1 LYIAFRYHSF
11 SLMKFALELSTEK
24 ITSHLIHLYQ
34 LAKIDNR
41 FVKEEKRYLYA
52 LGRKNGVLEK
62 EVDEIINEASE
73 VDFHEPET
81 IKEKIVF
88 LYEYIQMMLVDKKLD
103 EREAQ
108 MCAVIAERM
117 GLDRGLVGSMTN
129 SIVTAKDEEKAPEL
143 SDHELALYINNPEDL
158 L

>member
-1 LYIAFRYHSF
+1 
-11 SLMKFALELSTEK
+11 MKFDLKLTTDK
-24 ITSHLIHLYQ
+24 IYSHLTHLYQ
-34 LAKIDNR
+34 LAKIDNH

-52 LGRKNGVLEK
+52 LGRKNGVPEK
-62 EVDEIINEASE
+62 QVDQIIAEAGD
-73 VDFHEPET
+73 VDFDEPET

-88 LYEYIQMMLVDKKLD
+88 LYEYIQMMLVDNKLD

-108 MCAVIAERM
+108 MCAIIAERM
-117 GLDRGLVGSMTN
+117 DLDRGLVGSMTN

-143 SDHELALYINNPEDL
+143 SDHELSLYISNPGDL

>member
-1 LYIAFRYHSF
+1 
-11 SLMKFALELSTEK
+11 MKFELELTTEK
-24 ITSHLIHLYQ
+24 IYSHLIHLYQ

-52 LGRKNGVLEK
+52 LGRKNGVTEK
-62 EVDEIINEASE
+62 EVDEIIKEAAE
-73 VDFHEPET
+73 VDFHEPEI
-81 IKEKIVF
+81 IKEKIIF
-88 LYEYIQMMLVDKKLD
+88 LYEYIQMMLVDNKLD

-108 MCAVIAERM
+108 MCAIIAERM

-129 SIVTAKDEEKAPEL
+129 SIVTARDENRQPEL
-143 SDHELALYINNPEDL
+143 SNTELELYISNPDDL

>member
-1 LYIAFRYHSF
+1 
-11 SLMKFALELSTEK
+11 MKFELELTTEK
-24 ITSHLIHLYQ
+24 IYSHLIHLYQ

-52 LGRKNGVLEK
+52 LGRKNGVVEK
-62 EVDEIINEASE
+62 EVDEIIMEADD
-73 VDFHEPET
+73 VKFHEPDT
-81 IKEKIVF
+81 TKEKIIF
-88 LYEYIQMMLVDKKLD
+88 LYEYIQMMLVDNKLD

-117 GLDRGLVGSMTN
+117 DLDRGLVGSMTN
-129 SIVTAKDEEKAPEL
+129 SIVTAKDENRAPEL
-143 SDHELALYINNPEDL
+143 SQKELELYINNPEDL

>member
-1 LYIAFRYHSF
+1 
-11 SLMKFALELSTEK
+11 MKFDLELTTDK
-24 ITSHLIHLYQ
+24 IYSHLIHLYQ
-34 LAKIDNR
+34 LARIDNR

-52 LGRKNGVLEK
+52 LGRKNGVPEK
-62 EVDEIINEASE
+62 EVDEIIAEVDD

-81 IKEKIVF
+81 IKEKIIF
-88 LYEYIQMMLVDKKLD
+88 LYEYIQMMLVDNKLD

-108 MCAVIAERM
+108 MCAIIAERM

-143 SDHELALYINNPEDL
+143 SDRELSLYISNPEDL

>member
-1 LYIAFRYHSF
+1 
-11 SLMKFALELSTEK
+11 MKFELELTTEK
-24 ITSHLIHLYQ
+24 IYSHLIHLYQ

-52 LGRKNGVLEK
+52 LGRKNSVSEK
-62 EVDEIINEASE
+62 EVDEIIKEAAE
-73 VDFHEPET
+73 VDFHEPDSL
-81 IKEKIVF
+81 KEKIIF
-88 LYEYIQMMLVDKKLD
+88 LYEYIQMMLVDNKLD

-108 MCAVIAERM
+108 MCAIIAERM

-129 SIVTAKDEEKAPEL
+129 SIVTAKDENRQPEL
-143 SDHELALYINNPEDL
+143 NNTELELYISNPEDL

>member
-1 LYIAFRYHSF
+1 
-11 SLMKFALELSTEK
+11 MKFELELTTDK
-24 ITSHLIHLYQ
+24 IHSHLIHLYQ

-52 LGRKNGVLEK
+52 LGRKNGVAEK
-62 EVDEIINEASE
+62 EVDEIIDEASE
-73 VDFHEPET
+73 VHFHEPDT
-81 IKEKIVF
+81 IKEKIIF
-88 LYEYIQMMLVDKKLD
+88 INEYIQMMLVDNKLD

-129 SIVTAKDEEKAPEL
+129 SIVTAKDENRAPEL
-143 SDHELALYINNPEDL
+143 SQKELELYISNPSDL

>member
-1 LYIAFRYHSF
+1 
-11 SLMKFALELSTEK
+11 MKFELELTTEK
-24 ITSHLIHLYQ
+24 IYSHLIHLYQ

-52 LGRKNGVLEK
+52 LGRKNGVAEK
-62 EVDEIINEASE
+62 EVDEIIDEGSE
-73 VDFHEPET
+73 VKFHEPDT
-81 IKEKIVF
+81 LKEKIIF
-88 LYEYIQMMLVDKKLD
+88 LYEYIQMMLVDNKLD

-108 MCAVIAERM
+108 MCALIAERM

-129 SIVTAKDEEKAPEL
+129 SIVTAKDEQKQPEL
-143 SDHELALYINNPEDL
+143 SDEELGLYINNPDDL

>member
-1 LYIAFRYHSF
+1 
-11 SLMKFALELSTEK
+11 MKFELALTTEK
-24 ITSHLIHLYQ
+24 IHSHLIHLYQ

-52 LGRKNGVLEK
+52 LGRKNDVTEK
-62 EVDEIINEASE
+62 EVDDIIEDSSTLA
-73 VDFHEPET
+73 FHEPET
-81 IKEKIVF
+81 IKEKIIF
-88 LYEYIQMMLVDKKLD
+88 LYEYIQMMLVDNKLD

-108 MCAVIAERM
+108 MCAIIAERM

-129 SIVTAKDEEKAPEL
+129 SIVTAKDEDEKPEL
-143 SDHELALYINNPEDL
+143 SDQELSLYITNPDDL

>member
-1 LYIAFRYHSF
+1 LYIAYRCNHF
-11 SLMKFALELSTEK
+11 LTMKFELELTTKK
-24 ITSHLIHLYQ
+24 IHSHLIHLYQ

-41 FVKEEKRYLYA
+41 FVKEEKRYLYS
-52 LGRKNGVLEK
+52 LGRKNDVYEK
-62 EVDEIINEASE
+62 EVDKIIEEASE
-73 VDFHEPET
+73 IDFHEPET
-81 IKEKIVF
+81 IQEKVIF
-88 LYEYIQMMLVDKKLD
+88 LYEYIQMMLADNKLD

-108 MCAVIAERM
+108 MCAIIAERM

-143 SDHELALYINNPEDL
+143 SDQELSLYISNPEDL

>member
-1 LYIAFRYHSF
+1 
-11 SLMKFALELSTEK
+11 MKFDLELSTVK
-24 ITSHLIHLYQ
+24 IYSHLIHLHQ

-52 LGRKNGVLEK
+52 LGRKNGVSEK
-62 EVDEIINEASE
+62 EVDEILLEASE

-81 IKEKIVF
+81 IKEKIIF
-88 LYEYIQMMLVDKKLD
+88 LYEYIQMMLVDNKLD

-108 MCAVIAERM
+108 MCAIIAERM
-117 GLDRGLVGSMTN
+117 GLNRGLVGSMTN
-129 SIVTAKDEEKAPEL
+129 SIVTAKDEEEAPEL
-143 SDHELALYINNPEDL
+143 SDHELSLYISNPEDL

>member
-1 LYIAFRYHSF
+1 
-11 SLMKFALELSTEK
+11 MKFELELTTDK
-24 ITSHLIHLYQ
+24 IHSHLIHLYQ

-52 LGRKNGVLEK
+52 LGRKNNVSEK
-62 EVDEIINEASE
+62 EVDEIIQDAVNME
-73 VDFHEPET
+73 FHEPET
-81 IKEKIVF
+81 IKEKIIF
-88 LYEYIQMMLVDKKLD
+88 LYEYIQMMLVDNKLD

-108 MCAVIAERM
+108 MCAIIAERM

-129 SIVTAKDEEKAPEL
+129 SIVTAKDEDKRPEL
-143 SDHELALYINNPEDL
+143 SDEELSLYISNPDEL

>member
-1 LYIAFRYHSF
+1 
-11 SLMKFALELSTEK
+11 MKFELELTTDK
-24 ITSHLIHLYQ
+24 IYSHLIHLYQ

-52 LGRKNGVLEK
+52 LGRKNGVVEK
-62 EVDEIINEASE
+62 EVDEIIKEADD
-73 VDFHEPET
+73 VKFHEPDT
-81 IKEKIVF
+81 TKEKIIF
-88 LYEYIQMMLVDKKLD
+88 LYEYIQMMLVDNKLD

-117 GLDRGLVGSMTN
+117 DLDRGLVGSMTN
-129 SIVTAKDEEKAPEL
+129 SIVTAKDENRAPEL
-143 SDHELALYINNPEDL
+143 SQTELELYINNPEDL

>member
-1 LYIAFRYHSF
+1 
-11 SLMKFALELSTEK
+11 MKFDLELTTDK
-24 ITSHLIHLYQ
+24 IYSHLIHLYQ

-52 LGRKNGVLEK
+52 LGRKNGVPEK
-62 EVDEIINEASE
+62 EVDEILQKASE

-81 IKEKIVF
+81 IKEKIIF
-88 LYEYIQMMLVDKKLD
+88 LYEYIQMMLVDNKLD

-108 MCAVIAERM
+108 MCAIIAERM

-129 SIVTAKDEEKAPEL
+129 SIVTAKDEKKAPEL
-143 SDHELALYINNPEDL
+143 SDHELSLYISNPADL

>member
-1 LYIAFRYHSF
+1 
-11 SLMKFALELSTEK
+11 MKFQLEVSTEK
-24 ITSHLIHLYQ
+24 IHSHLIHLYQ

-52 LGRKNGVLEK
+52 LGRKNRVTEK
-62 EVDEIINEASE
+62 EVDKIIKEASDME
-73 VDFHEPET
+73 FHEPET
-81 IKEKIVF
+81 IKEKVVF
-88 LYEYIQMMLVDKKLD
+88 LYEYIQMMLADNKLD

-143 SDHELALYINNPEDL
+143 SDHELSLYISNPDDL

>member
-1 LYIAFRYHSF
+1 
-11 SLMKFALELSTEK
+11 MKFELELTTEK
-24 ITSHLIHLYQ
+24 IYSHLIHLYQ

-52 LGRKNGVLEK
+52 LCRKNSVSEK
-62 EVDEIINEASE
+62 EVDEIIKEAAE
-73 VDFHEPET
+73 VDFHEPDSL
-81 IKEKIVF
+81 KEKIIF
-88 LYEYIQMMLVDKKLD
+88 LYEYIQMMLVDNKLD

-108 MCAVIAERM
+108 MCAIIAERM

-129 SIVTAKDEEKAPEL
+129 SIVTAKDENRQPEL
-143 SDHELALYINNPEDL
+143 SNTELELYISNPEDL

>member
-1 LYIAFRYHSF
+1 
-11 SLMKFALELSTEK
+11 MKFELELTTEK
-24 ITSHLIHLYQ
+24 IHSHLIHLYQ

-52 LGRKNGVLEK
+52 LGRKNNVYEK
-62 EVDEIINEASE
+62 EVDKIIEEA
-73 VDFHEPET
+73 VDVKFHEPET
-81 IKEKIVF
+81 LKEKIIF
-88 LYEYIQMMLVDKKLD
+88 LYEYIQMMLVDNKLD

-108 MCAVIAERM
+108 MCAIIAERM

-129 SIVTAKDEEKAPEL
+129 SIVTAKDENKAPEL
-143 SDHELALYINNPEDL
+143 SDEELSLYIDNPSQL

>member
-1 LYIAFRYHSF
+1 
-11 SLMKFALELSTEK
+11 MKFELELTTEK
-24 ITSHLIHLYQ
+24 IHSHLIHLYQ

-52 LGRKNGVLEK
+52 LGRKNDVPEK
-62 EVDEIINEASE
+62 EVDEIIQEALE

-81 IKEKIVF
+81 IKEKIIF
-88 LYEYIQMMLVDKKLD
+88 LYEYIQMMLVDNKLD

-108 MCAVIAERM
+108 MCAIIAERM
-117 GLDRGLVGSMTN
+117 NLDRGLVGSMTN
-129 SIVTAKDEEKAPEL
+129 SIVTAKDENRAPEL
-143 SDHELALYINNPEDL
+143 SDKELALYINNPSEL

>member
-1 LYIAFRYHSF
+1 
-11 SLMKFALELSTEK
+11 MKFELELTTEK
-24 ITSHLIHLYQ
+24 IYSHLIHLYQ

-52 LGRKNGVLEK
+52 LGRKNSVSEK
-62 EVDEIINEASE
+62 EVDEIIKEAAE
-73 VDFHEPET
+73 VDFHEPDSL
-81 IKEKIVF
+81 KEKIIF
-88 LYEYIQMMLVDKKLD
+88 LYEYIQMMLVDNKLD

-108 MCAVIAERM
+108 MCAIIAERM

-129 SIVTAKDEEKAPEL
+129 SIVTAKDENRQPEL
-143 SDHELALYINNPEDL
+143 SNTELELYISNPEDL

>member
-1 LYIAFRYHSF
+1 
-11 SLMKFALELSTEK
+11 MKFELELTTEK
-24 ITSHLIHLYQ
+24 IYSHLIHLYQ

-52 LGRKNGVLEK
+52 LGRKNGIAEK

-88 LYEYIQMMLVDKKLD
+88 LYEYIQMMLVDNKLD
-103 EREAQ
+103 EREAK
-108 MCAVIAERM
+108 MCAIIAERM
-117 GLDRGLVGSMTN
+117 NLDKGLVGSMTK
-129 SIVTAKDEEKAPEL
+129 SIITAKDENRAPEL
-143 SDHELALYINNPEDL
+143 SDKELELYITNPEGL

>member
-1 LYIAFRYHSF
+1 
-11 SLMKFALELSTEK
+11 MKFDLELTTEK
-24 ITSHLIHLYQ
+24 IHSHLIHLYQ

-52 LGRKNGVLEK
+52 LGRKNGVTEK
-62 EVDEIINEASE
+62 EVDEIIKEAAE

-81 IKEKIVF
+81 VKEKVIF
-88 LYEYIQMMLVDKKLD
+88 LYEYIQMMLVDNKLD

-108 MCAVIAERM
+108 MCAIIAERM

-129 SIVTAKDEEKAPEL
+129 SIVTAKDENRQPEL
-143 SDHELALYINNPEDL
+143 SNTELELYISNPGDL

>member
-1 LYIAFRYHSF
+1 
-11 SLMKFALELSTEK
+11 MKFELELTTEK
-24 ITSHLIHLYQ
+24 IYSHLIHLYQ

-52 LGRKNGVLEK
+52 LGRKNGVAEK

-81 IKEKIVF
+81 IKEKVVF
-88 LYEYIQMMLVDKKLD
+88 LYEYIQMMLVDNKLD

-108 MCAVIAERM
+108 MCAIIAERM
-117 GLDRGLVGSMTN
+117 DLDRGLVGSMTN
-129 SIVTAKDEEKAPEL
+129 SIVTAKDENRAPEL
-143 SDHELALYINNPEDL
+143 SNKELELYISNPDDL